1 MTELGQYHSQ
11 ENSYL
16 SATSANTLIKDLSSQ
31 KSLAPFQMTSML
43 FISGTEVPQE
53 TPIVL
58 KITAISNQ
66 SLVLVLHK
74 VFMRKY

>member
-11 ENSYL
+11 ENAYL

-43 FISGTEVPQE
+43 FTSGPEVSQE

-58 KITAISNQ
+58 KITAISNE